1 MSENKDYTEA
11 QLIELLRQGLE
22 TTDPV
27 PADVTEFAMAALTWR
42 TIDAELAAIAFDS
55 ASEDTPAGVRGPASE
70 RMISYETSKLSVDV
84 EYRSATRRLI
94 GQIAPPQ
101 PATIELHHSKGISTT
116 VADDLGRFAFE
127 GVEPGPVSIVCTSQ
141 GSDPDVIKTEW
152 TVI

>member
-1 MSENKDYTEA
+1 MSDNRDYTEA

-27 PADVTEFAMAALTWR
+27 PADVTDFAMAALTWR

-55 ASEDTPAGVRGPASE
+55 ASEDTPAGVRGPGGE
-70 RMISYETSKLSVDV
+70 RMLSYETETLSLDI

-94 GQIAPPQ
+94 GQVAPPQ
-101 PATIELHHSKGISTT
+101 TATVELHHSKGTSSTVT
-116 VADDLGRFAFE
+116 DDLGRFTFE
-127 GVEPGPVSIVCTSQ
+127 DVEPGPVSIVCTSH

-152 TVI
+152 TVL